1 MVLSPGF
8 KAILDAVQA
17 HMFQPGRGGRA
28 VLLDWPDGLG
38 AVKPSN
44 QNVKT
49 LRDELDRVRSDG
61 PRGIG
66 RLDWQFWFFEA
77 AVRFHRAWDQAS
89 SNEQDQPEAPW
100 HLPYLAVI
108 VGAWRDNVGSG
119 GANSVWPRVGAGLLE
134 QVPQQ
139 YGLYQVQPEWSPQT
153 RWSGLFESLAEWSK
167 QRTQG
172 QFLALEAGA
181 QPYVKFIRAQK
192 VVEQSDV
199 EKIARWLLDE
209 VTVPT
214 MDELRRSM
222 MNVVVSDDLQRL
234 ASGNAQLDGELMEY
248 VLQLVQR
255 EMQELRIELLNPSE
269 DDGGVQNGPPRIH
282 LQCHA
287 WEDQRDEGYK
297 YEYRP
302 TEVGP
307 RTLVVDW
314 GKISVRDAEVVL
326 EMKGSPPRSLTNDLL
341 SSPGDWLSPYVYWT
355 RPSKRNPIILQRQ
368 WSEWCEIPRH
378 SEVDDAREDYL
389 VVYGPDSIQRR
400 TGRVL
405 IDEGLARE
413 RAGSL
418 LESGTGVALG
428 HDLYHSLALP
438 RVRVVAGVVVRD
450 RSDSVRITQSGRL
463 EAVDKIT
470 DLKQMVQLSA
480 ENGQAQRFV
489 IRHPR
494 VRRGDF
500 GAGKTA
506 ALPRPG
512 SKLLGGVGDWSPTL
526 EFKPEDRC
534 FGLLQVFAT
543 VGPRSWAWARDTQ
556 ENHFGCEGETGRNQL
571 YALLRRGHLCGHSS
585 AADTPCQLLSVRAPN
600 LVHLPSFRDP
610 QGRSVYWLRGGF
622 DWWRIESDVKGLE
635 GLQWFCER
643 SNRDNMLAVFLSGS
657 EAGIYSASAALG
669 AQVVDPIDAIRLL
682 PKYHEQDQS
691 VLKQL
696 RIKPPFGPPNPDGEW
711 SVSKP
716 WSPTDVFRIDQGLS
730 DWGLPALFG
739 GLPMLA
745 WYRPGPLGSREVAY
759 LLHIVE
765 GCVQRVGECHG
776 ATIAAVRRALMLE
789 WWRELLAAHTKCDP
803 LPALPYLANGSLLE
817 PHGCDWPIELCAA
830 LCALRGQLPE
840 RKRLKALPSQVQ
852 EFSQALE
859 VDEAPAWRG
868 KSIAP
873 PAGSYWCYEGCTRPI
888 ADLIANKLNWKLRT
902 VP

>member
-1 MVLSPGF
+1 MALSPRF
-8 KAILDAVQA
+8 KEILDAVQA

-28 VLLDWPDGLG
+28 TLLDWPDELG
-38 AVKPSN
+38 EVQPDN
-44 QNVKT
+44 QYVVT
-49 LRDELDRVRSDG
+49 LRDELDKVRNVNTS
-61 PRGIG
+61 IG
-66 RLDWQFWFFEA
+66 RLDPQFWFFEA
-77 AVRFHRAWDQAS
+77 AVRFHRAWDQAN

-100 HLPYLAVI
+100 QLPYLAAI
-108 VGAWRDNVGSG
+108 VGAWRDNAGFG
-119 GANSVWPRVGAGLLE
+119 NANAVWPRVGAGLLRV
-134 QVPQQ
+134 VPDP
-139 YGLYQVQPEWSPQT
+139 YGLYQVDALWRPQH
-153 RWSGLFESLAEWSK
+153 RWSGLFESLAAWSER
-167 QRTQG
+167 RTQG
-172 QFLALEAGA
+172 HFLALEAGD

-192 VVEQSDV
+192 VVARSDV
-199 EKIARWLLDE
+199 EKIAKWLLDE

-214 MDELRRSM
+214 KGDLRRAI
-222 MNVVVSDDLQRL
+222 MNVPVSDDLKRL
-234 ASGNAQLDGELMEY
+234 DLGRAQLDEELMEY
-248 VLQLVQR
+248 VRLLVQR
-255 EMQELRIELLNPSE
+255 EVQELRIELLNPKE
-269 DDGGVQNGPPRIH
+269 DDIGGQIGPRRIY
-282 LQCHA
+282 LQCYA
-287 WEDQRDEGYK
+287 WEDQREGGFK

-307 RTLVVDW
+307 RTLATDW
-314 GKISVRDAEVVL
+314 GQISVRDAEVVL
-326 EMKGSPPRSLTNDLL
+326 EMRGRPPCSLTNDLL
-341 SSPGDWLSPYVYWT
+341 SSRRDWLSPHVYWT
-355 RPSKRNPIILQRQ
+355 RPSERNPIVMQRQ
-368 WSEWCEIPRH
+368 GSEWCEIPRY
-378 SEVDDAREDYL
+378 SEIDESREDYL
-389 VVYGPDSIQRR
+389 VIDGPGAIH
-400 TGRVL
+400 VL
-405 IDEGLARE
+405 AGSVLVKKGLARE
-413 RAGSL
+413 RSEPL
-418 LESGTGVALG
+418 LESGSGVALG

-438 RVRVVAGVVVRD
+438 RVRVRLDEAIGAVRD
-450 RSDSVRITQSGRL
+450 LSDSVCVEKDGRL
-463 EAVDKIT
+463 RAVEVHRDS
-470 DLKQMVQLSA
+470 KQAVHLSA
-480 ENGQAQRFV
+480 ETGQSQRFA

-500 GAGKTA
+500 GTGRRA

-512 SKLLGGVGDWSPTL
+512 NKLLGASGDWSPTL
-526 EFKPEDRC
+526 EFKPDDRC
-534 FGLLQVFAT
+534 FGLLQVFAS

-556 ENHFGCEGETGRNQL
+556 ENHFGCEGETARNQL

-622 DWWRIESDVKGLE
+622 DWWRIESDVRGIE
-635 GLQWFCER
+635 GLQWCCER

-696 RIKPPFGPPNPDGEW
+696 RIKPPFGIPDGEW

-716 WSPTDVFRIDQGLS
+716 WSPTDVFRADQGLS
-730 DWGLPALFG
+730 NWGLPDLFG

-745 WYRPGPLGSREVAY
+745 WHRQGPLGSGEVAY
-759 LLHIVE
+759 LLNMVE
-765 GCVQRVGECHG
+765 GCVRGVGQCHG

-789 WWRELLAAHTKCDP
+789 WWSELLAAHTKCDP
-803 LPALPYLANGSLLE
+803 LPALPFLANGSLLE

-873 PAGSYWCYEGCTRPI
+873 PAGSYWCYEGCTQPI